1 MNTTSV
7 VSKSYPVFGIV
18 KPFCTCGNE
27 LSAYFY
33 ELTAADSFRE
43 IMGPVLGERTESII
57 QQIFVD
63 PNEAMLLKNYK
74 TDSDKETDLKF
85 CCRMTLRFE
94 RSSTLSLE
102 DPREGV
108 RKDHSPVSLA
118 GALNKKK
125 SLFWAR

>member
-1 MNTTSV
+1 MSVTSV

-43 IMGPVLGERTESII
+43 IMSSVLGENTESVI

-63 PNEAMLLKNYK
+63 PSDAVQLKNYK
-74 TDSDKETDLKF
+74 LGTDKEADLKF

-94 RSSTLSLE
+94 RFTTLSLE

-108 RKDHSPVSLA
+108 RKDHSPVSLG
-118 GALNKKK
+118 GALDKRK
-125 SLFWAR
+125 SLFWAQ